1 MILTVMI
8 VSNLSF
14 SCFNHY
20 IKVNELYNLMI
31 YDSIDFNPE
40 NNGFGGG
47 IFELKAAVQDQNIL
61 ILNALQKY
69 IQNPVKYLKCSVIR
83 K

>member
-1 MILTVMI
+1 
-8 VSNLSF
+8 
-14 SCFNHY
+14 
-20 IKVNELYNLMI
+20 MI

-47 IFELKAAVQDQNIL
+47 IFELKAAVQGQNIL

-69 IQNPVKYLKCSVIR
+69 IQNPVKYLK
-83 K
+83 

>member
-1 MILTVMI
+1 
-8 VSNLSF
+8 
-14 SCFNHY
+14 
-20 IKVNELYNLMI
+20 MI